1 MLRRIQVIVL
11 GGVLLIV
18 ALSTGA
24 PFLFFLVYLT
34 ILIVGGS
41 YVVTRFGLA
50 DLEAGYVLD
59 RLHAQAGDILRAS
72 YTIRN
77 TSRLPKYW
85 LAVHNPTNLPVA
97 LPGQAI
103 SLGSR
108 GERSWSVRVPLSR
121 RGHFR
126 VEPLALSTGDPLGLF
141 ESHATVGSHSTV
153 IVYPRVEALP
163 AWRLPPAMIEGS
175 HAQPLRTPHTTPH
188 ATSIRPYAPGD
199 AYNRIHWKS
208 SARQG
213 ELQVKEFDL
222 EQTADVWIYLDL
234 QADVHSGEGDEST
247 IEYGVRAAASI
258 AARALLE
265 NRNVGMTASGARIG
279 VLPADRGPRQ
289 YQKVMQVLAAV
300 TANGDRSLD
309 HVLIEGIGR
318 LRRGMSAVIITPSL
332 RREWVRPLSSL
343 RTRGVETVIV
353 LLDAPAF
360 AAVERREHALPEPD
374 DESAATEQ
382 RAARALRHAIAEH
395 DLTWNS
401 ILPTEPIS
409 AQLVTASPRP
419 VLVRQ

>member
-1 MLRRIQVIVL
+1 MLRRIQVLVL
-11 GGVLLIV
+11 AGILLIA

-24 PFLFFLVYLT
+24 PFLFFLVYLA
-34 ILIVGGS
+34 ILVVGGS

-59 RLHAQAGDILRAS
+59 RVHAQAGDVLRAS
-72 YTIRN
+72 YTVRN
-77 TSRLPKYW
+77 ISRLPKLW
-85 LAVHNPTNLPVA
+85 LEVHNPTNLPVP

-103 SLGSR
+103 SLGPR

-126 VEPLALSTGDPLGLF
+126 VEPLALRTGDPLGLF
-141 ESHATVGSHSTV
+141 ESHATVGSHATV
-153 IVYPRVEALP
+153 IVYPRVESLP
-163 AWRLPPAMIEGS
+163 AWRLPPALIEGS
-175 HAQPLRTPHTTPH
+175 HAQALRTQHTTPH

-234 QADVHSGEGDEST
+234 QARVHAGNGDEST
-247 IEYGVRAAASI
+247 LEYGVRAAASI
-258 AARALLE
+258 AARALSE

-279 VLPADRGPRQ
+279 ILPADRGPRQ

-300 TANGDRSLD
+300 MANGDAPLSN
-309 HVLIEGIGR
+309 VLVEGVSK

-332 RREWVRPLSSL
+332 ERDWVRPLSGL
-343 RTRGVETVIV
+343 RSRGVEMVIV
-353 LLDAPAF
+353 LLDPLAF
-360 AAVERREHALPEPD
+360 EAVERRERGLPEPED
-374 DESAATEQ
+374 DTEADDQ
-382 RAARALRHAIAEH
+382 RAARGLRHALAEH
-395 DLTWNS
+395 DMTWNS
-401 ILPTEPIS
+401 ILPGEPIA
-409 AQLVTASPRP
+409 AQLVSASPRP
-419 VLVRQ
+419 VLVMQ

>member
-72 YTIRN
+72 YTVRN
-77 TSRLPKYW
+77 TSRLPKFW
-85 LAVHNPTNLPVA
+85 LEVHNPTNLPVA

-103 SLGSR
+103 SLGSH

-126 VEPLALSTGDPLGLF
+126 VEPLSLRTGDPLGLF

-153 IVYPRVEALP
+153 IVYPRVETLP

-234 QADVHSGEGDEST
+234 ESDVHAGEGDEST

-279 VLPADRGPRQ
+279 ILPADRGPRQ

-300 TANGDRSLD
+300 TDNGDRALA

-318 LRRGMSAVIITPSL
+318 LRRGMSAIIITPSL
-332 RREWVRPLSSL
+332 QREWVRPLSGL
-343 RTRGVETVIV
+343 RTRGVETVVV
-353 LLDAPAF
+353 LVDAPAF
-360 AAVERREHALPEPD
+360 ATVQRREHALPEPD
-374 DESAATEQ
+374 EESVAMEQ
-382 RAARALRHAIAEH
+382 RAARALRHTLAEH
-395 DLTWNS
+395 DLTWNNV
-401 ILPTEPIS
+401 LPGEPIA
-409 AQLVTASPRP
+409 AQLVSAAPRP